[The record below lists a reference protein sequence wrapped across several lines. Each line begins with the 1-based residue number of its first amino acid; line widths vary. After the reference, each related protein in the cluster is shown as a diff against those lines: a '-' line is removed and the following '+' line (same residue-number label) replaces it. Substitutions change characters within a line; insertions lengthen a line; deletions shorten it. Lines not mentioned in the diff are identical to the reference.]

1 MHKQQIDI
9 IIPNFN
15 KGNFIKECLN
25 SVINQTYKN
34 WIIYIID
41 DASNDNSIDVLQEFS
56 KNSNINIIKL
66 KKNKGPSFCRNL
78 GIRLSKSN
86 FITFLDSDDFWEKN
100 KLEKQLTE
108 MMNKKFEFTYTDY
121 IPFLT
126 KNNKYVYKSKT
137 NIKSSFSFEEF
148 IKNSSINSSTMMIK
162 RDIVKTHRFKKVE
175 LLEDYLFK
183 CELLKN
189 NISAIKIEDTNAY
202 YRILPSNRSSNKI
215 RNLIYLWKINNK
227 YNNLSFFE
235 NLNSILGI
243 MINSYKKYGI
253 K

>member
-1 MHKQQIDI
+1 
-9 IIPNFN
+9 
-15 KGNFIKECLN
+15 
-25 SVINQTYKN
+25 
-34 WIIYIID
+34 
-41 DASNDNSIDVLQEFS
+41 
-56 KNSNINIIKL
+56 
-66 KKNKGPSFCRNL
+66 
-78 GIRLSKSN
+78 
-86 FITFLDSDDFWEKN
+86 
-100 KLEKQLTE
+100 
-108 MMNKKFEFTYTDY
+108 
-121 IPFLT
+121 
-126 KNNKYVYKSKT
+126 
-137 NIKSSFSFEEF
+137 
-148 IKNSSINSSTMMIK
+148 MMIK

-243 MINSYKKYGI
+243 IINSYKKYGI